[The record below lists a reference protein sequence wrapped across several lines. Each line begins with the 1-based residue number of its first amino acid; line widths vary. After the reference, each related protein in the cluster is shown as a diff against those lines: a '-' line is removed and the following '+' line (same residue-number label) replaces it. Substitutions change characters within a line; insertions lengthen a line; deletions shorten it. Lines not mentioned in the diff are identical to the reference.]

1 LRGGGK
7 VEIGLM
13 KTVQPKG
20 IAASG
25 IHSMKS
31 KDSNESFSHH
41 LLGSLNV
48 TSQKSALRDNEVS
61 SDFSMLSQLIG
72 AEGLEGLELSAEQ
85 IVALK
90 QMSEMD
96 IGMIAD
102 IVGIDLTEITKL
114 HTELQD
120 AISSLSGKEA
130 DGEISL
136 ESITAVLP
144 LVQLSFKDQPKN
156 LHRLEQLVKLSKII
170 ELLANQKELPITEA
184 QKIFELKDL
193 MKHLQHKVDTVMSG
207 LTNQPRNWNEVMKA
221 AYNRHLPTEVSGE
234 TVQTE
239 QNKNL
244 QAVSGNNL
252 HFVLSK
258 TEQFTMTLSQAKG
271 QIQYE
276 QFVKELQSILS
287 KSQMQT
293 QPNMSKLLIK
303 LYPEQL
309 GSLRIEL
316 LQQNGIMTAKILATT
331 ATAKEL
337 LDSQLQGL
345 KQAFTSQNLQ
355 VEKIEISQ
363 ALSDPERQSKGQSQ
377 QQSNGQAKQSQQD
390 PKNNEEED
398 SASFKEYL
406 VNSEV

>member
-1 LRGGGK
+1 

-13 KTVQPKG
+13 KAVQPKETTV
-20 IAASG
+20 SG
-25 IHSMKS
+25 SQSIKS
-31 KDSNESFSHH
+31 KNSNESFSHH

-48 TSQKSALRDNEVS
+48 ISQKSALMDNEVS
-61 SDFSMLSQLIG
+61 PDFSVLSQLIG
-72 AEGLEGLELSAEQ
+72 AEGLEALELSAEQ

-90 QMSEMD
+90 QMNEMD

-102 IVGIDLTEITKL
+102 ILGIDLTEITKL
-114 HTELQD
+114 QTELQD

-130 DGEISL
+130 EGEISL
-136 ESITAVLP
+136 ESLTAVLH
-144 LVQLSFKDQPKN
+144 LVQLSFTDHPKN
-156 LHRLEQLVKLSKII
+156 LHRLEQFVKLSKVI
-170 ELLANQKELPITEA
+170 ELLANQKELPITED
-184 QKIFELKDL
+184 QKVFELKDL
-193 MKHLQHKVDTVMSG
+193 MKQLQQKVDTVVSG
-207 LTNQPRNWNEVMKA
+207 FTKQPRNWNEVMKA
-221 AYNRHLPTEVSGE
+221 AYNRHIPTEGSAE
-234 TVQTE
+234 AVQTE
-239 QNKNL
+239 QNKKL
-244 QAVSGNNL
+244 QAVSVNNL
-252 HFVLSK
+252 HFVLPK
-258 TEQFTMTLSQAKG
+258 TEQFTIALSQAKG

-287 KSQMQT
+287 RSQMQT

-345 KQAFTSQNLQ
+345 KQAFSSQNLQ

-390 PKNNEEED
+390 PQNNEEED

>member
-1 LRGGGK
+1 M
-7 VEIGLM
+7 EIGLM
-13 KTVQPKG
+13 KTVQPNET
-20 IAASG
+20 AASG
-25 IHSMKS
+25 LHSMKP
-31 KDSNESFSHH
+31 KTPNDSFSHH

-48 TSQKSALRDNEVS
+48 TAQTIALADKEVS
-61 SDFSMLSQLIG
+61 YDLNVLSQLVG
-72 AEGLEGLELSAEQ
+72 AEGLEGLELSLEQ
-85 IVALK
+85 IAALK
-90 QMSEMD
+90 QMSELD

-102 IVGIDLTEITKL
+102 ILGIDLTEITKL
-114 HTELQD
+114 QTELQD
-120 AISSLSGKEA
+120 AISSLLGKEA
-130 DGEISL
+130 DGETSL
-136 ESITAVLP
+136 ESLTSVLH
-144 LVQLSFKDQPKN
+144 LVQLSFTDQPKN
-156 LHRLEQLVKLSKII
+156 LNRLEQLVKLSKVI
-170 ELLANQKELPITEA
+170 ELLANQKELPITES
-184 QKIFELKDL
+184 QKVIELKDML
-193 MKHLQHKVDTVMSG
+193 KQLQYKVDTVMSG
-207 LTNQPRNWNEVMKA
+207 FTNQPRNWNEIMKA
-221 AYNRHLPTEVSGE
+221 AYNRHIPTEVPGE
-234 TVQTE
+234 GVQTE

-252 HFVLSK
+252 HFVLPK

-293 QPNMSKLLIK
+293 QPNMTKLLIK

-377 QQSNGQAKQSQQD
+377 QQSNGQAKQSQHE